1 MNRLSIFCA
10 CAAIGFGTH
19 TFAATDLDA
28 LLKEVQSAQQ
38 QSNQI
43 NNERER
49 RFIKNKSEQAALLRK
64 ARAQLG
70 PVESRTNTLR
80 SRFSSLQSELQTLS
94 KQLNEK
100 AGDLNQLVAVVRQ
113 AAGDLQAVA
122 GDSLVTAQFP
132 EREDV
137 LTQMTASGNVP
148 TAQELGQLWYL
159 LQQEMTETGRVVT
172 FKSPVIANDGSTT
185 ERDVTRVGPFVAVA
199 GDEFLQYLPGAGLK
213 SLSRQPGYRE
223 RNMAQEL
230 QQATAGVVPMAIDP
244 TRGNILELLVEKPGL
259 AERIKQGGGVGY
271 VIIFLGI
278 AGLILAILQFVK
290 LLDTRRRVQ
299 KQLKVV
305 GEPNDKNPLGR
316 VLAAGQGVDVEDAE
330 GLELKL
336 DEAVMREVPA
346 LQRGQGLIK
355 LLSAVAPLMG
365 LLGTVVGM
373 IATFQAITLFGTGD
387 PKLMAGGISQA
398 LVTTV
403 LGLVVA
409 IPLLFLHSLLSSR
422 SRSVIQVLE
431 EQSAGLLARYIE
443 SRQQSRHSTY
453 QSGGAGGA

>member
-1 MNRLSIFCA
+1 MSRWILI
-10 CAAIGFGTH
+10 AALLFASSAH
-19 TFAATDLDA
+19 AATDLDA
-28 LLKEVQSAQQ
+28 LLKEVQEAQQ
-38 QSNQI
+38 KSSQI
-43 NNERER
+43 NTERER
-49 RFIKNKSEQAALLRK
+49 RFIQNKSQQAELLRK
-64 ARAQLG
+64 ARAELA
-70 PVESRTNTLR
+70 PVQSRTDALR
-80 SRFSSLQSELQTLS
+80 GRFSNLQSELQGLS

-132 EREDV
+132 QREQA

-148 TAQELGQLWYL
+148 TAQELQQLWYL

-172 FKSPVIANDGSTT
+172 FKAPVIGEDGGAS
-185 ERDVTRVGPFVAVA
+185 EREVTRVGPFVAVSGA
-199 GDEFLQYLPGAGLK
+199 DYLQYLPGTGLK
-213 SLSRQPGYRE
+213 VLARQPGYQV
-223 RNMAQEL
+223 RNMAEEL
-230 QQATAGVVPMAIDP
+230 QDTQTGIAPIAIDP
-244 TRGNILELLVEKPGL
+244 TRGSILELLVEKPGL
-259 AERIKQGGGVGY
+259 LERIRQGGGVGY

-278 AGLILAILQFVK
+278 AGLILAMLQ
-290 LLDTRRRVQ
+290 LLRLTTTRRRVQ
-299 KQLKVV
+299 KQLKSI
-305 GEPNDKNPLGR
+305 GEPSDSNPLGR
-316 VLAAGQGVDVEDAE
+316 VLTAGRGVDVEDAE

-336 DEAVMREVPA
+336 DEAVMREVPV

-355 LLSAVAPLMG
+355 LLSAVAPLLG

-422 SRSVIQVLE
+422 SRGVIQVLE

-443 SRQQSRHSTY
+443 SRQ
-453 QSGGAGGA
+453 SGGTRRA

>member
-1 MNRLSIFCA
+1 MNRWLIILALLFASGA
-10 CAAIGFGTH
+10 Q
-19 TFAATDLDA
+19 AATDLDA
-28 LLKEVQSAQQ
+28 LLKEVQSAQK
-38 QSNQI
+38 QSSQI
-43 NNERER
+43 NTERER
-49 RFIKNKSEQAALLRK
+49 RFIKNKSEQAELLRK
-64 ARAQLG
+64 ARGELS
-70 PVESRTNTLR
+70 PVQARTNALR
-80 SRFSSLQSELQTLS
+80 GRFSSLQSELQDLS

-132 EREDV
+132 EREET
-137 LTQMTASGNVP
+137 LNQLTASGNVP
-148 TAQELGQLWYL
+148 TADELQQLWYL
-159 LQQEMTETGRVVT
+159 LQQEMTETGKVVT
-172 FKSPVIANDGSTT
+172 FKAPVIANDGGSST
-185 ERDVTRVGPFVAVA
+185 RDVTRVGPFVAVSGA
-199 GDEFLQYLPGAGLK
+199 DYLQYLPGTGLK
-213 SLSRQPGYRE
+213 ELSRQPGGGVRGLAE
-223 RNMAQEL
+223 DL
-230 QQATAGVVPMAIDP
+230 QAAKSGVVPMAIDP
-244 TRGNILELLVEKPGL
+244 TRGSILELLVEKPGL
-259 AERIKQGGGVGY
+259 IERVHQGGGVGY

-278 AGLILAILQFVK
+278 GGLILAILQLVR
-290 LLDTRRRVQ
+290 LVGTRAKVSR
-299 KQLKVV
+299 QLKAV
-305 GEPNDKNPLGR
+305 GEPNEGNPLGR
-316 VLAAGQGVDVEDAE
+316 VLMAGKGVDAEDAE

-336 DEAVMREVPA
+336 DEAVMREVPI

-443 SRQQSRHSTY
+443 SRQ
-453 QSGGAGGA
+453 SGKAARA